1 MAAKSL
7 GDVSLV
13 WPQGCVIEDLPDD
26 FFVALDHS
34 IEILSWRENLM
45 SVDEMPPR
53 WMWHLDWKIKEWFE
67 QVDAARKAKFDS
79 KSNDSPV
86 WNDDVVMNEAV

>member
-7 GDVSLV
+7 GDVSMV

-53 WMWHLDWKIKEWFE
+53 
-67 QVDAARKAKFDS
+67 
-79 KSNDSPV
+79 
-86 WNDDVVMNEAV
+86 